1 MSGKVGIKEYYAA
14 YSPIEKCNFIKKL
27 KLNDQLNIGKMID
40 GTNKEKP
47 NIASRTNQKRI
58 LMVGDGLNDAPALN
72 TANISM
78 SPSTA
83 VDITQNAADIVFQ
96 GNDLSVIL
104 TSWKISRFANILVKQ
119 NFLLTI
125 LYNLIAIPIAVMGY
139 VTPLIAALSMSL
151 SSLIVIGNS
160 YRLNLGRKE

>member
-1 MSGKVGIKEYYAA
+1 MLAELT
-14 YSPIEKCNFIKKL
+14 KK
-27 KLNDQLNIGKMID
+27 K
-40 GTNKEKP
+40 
-47 NIASRTNQKRI
+47 I